1 MKVTDLVASRGDRLV
16 FICDFSPPR
25 FADWNVVQR
34 AAELSAD
41 FLCVAYNPG
50 KAVRVDSA
58 MLASAIKTH
67 TGKETV
73 FNLAT
78 RDMNRLALQ
87 THLLGAQMLGLEN
100 VVAVKGDNF
109 TGRDL
114 ERVRPVDDYLP
125 TELIRGAAGLNQG
138 VDFRGAQ
145 LRAPTDLCIGA
156 SIDLGRGIQA
166 EAALAH
172 RKVQAGAQFFITQ
185 PVFSMAEIDAFHAA
199 YREAAGHDVE
209 VPVFFGLQ
217 VMIQGGVVFSGVPE
231 NVRDELEKGRD
242 GSEMALELLG
252 SFTENGVNRIYLVP
266 PILKGGARDYHAAQ
280 RVLDGFYA

>member
-1 MKVTDLVASRGDRLV
+1 MKVTELAASRGDQPV

-25 FADWNVVQR
+25 FVDWNVVQR

-100 VVAVKGDNF
+100 VVVVKGDDF
-109 TGRDL
+109 SGRDL

-125 TELIRGAAGLNQG
+125 TELIQGAAALNDG
-138 VDFRGAQ
+138 TDFRGSQ
-145 LRAPTDLCIGA
+145 LRTPSDLCIGA
-156 SIDLGRGIQA
+156 SIDLGRGVQA

-185 PVFSMAEIDAFHAA
+185 PVFSVAEIDAFHAA
-199 YREAAGHDVE
+199 YREASGNDVE

-217 VMIQGGVVFSGVPE
+217 VMIADGVVFSGVPDRVKE
-231 NVRDELEKGRD
+231 ELDKGRE
-242 GSEMALELLG
+242 GSEMALELLQR
-252 SFTENGVNRIYLVP
+252 FTEHGINRIYLVP
-266 PILKGGARDYHAAQ
+266 PIMKGGARDYPAAQ
-280 RVLDGFYA
+280 RVLDGFYS

>member
-1 MKVTDLVASRGDRLV
+1 MSRAPLPSQLMKVTDLTVSRGDRPV

-34 AAELSAD
+34 AGELSAD

-100 VVAVKGDNF
+100 VVVVKGDNF
-109 TGRDL
+109 SGRDL
-114 ERVRPVDDYLP
+114 ERVKASGRLP
-125 TELIRGAAGLNQG
+125 AHG
-138 VDFRGAQ
+138 VDTGSSGAQ
-145 LRAPTDLCIGA
+145 RWYGLQGLSTEGPYRPLHRRFHRPGQRHPGR
-156 SIDLGRGIQA
+156 SGSGPPQSPGRG
-166 EAALAH
+166 
-172 RKVQAGAQFFITQ
+172 
-185 PVFSMAEIDAFHAA
+185 PVLHYPARFQ
-199 YREAAGHDVE
+199 R
-209 VPVFFGLQ
+209 
-217 VMIQGGVVFSGVPE
+217 GGDRRLPRRIS
-231 NVRDELEKGRD
+231 RGRW
-242 GSEMALELLG
+242 
-252 SFTENGVNRIYLVP
+252 
-266 PILKGGARDYHAAQ
+266 
-280 RVLDGFYA
+280 